1 MLSLLARRLLG
12 LAATLAAASVIVFV
26 LVSLLPGDAA
36 EQMLGVGARPDTLA
50 ALRAELGTDQ
60 PPVARYLDWVGGI
73 LVGDFGTSYT
83 YGEPVGALIL
93 ERMEVSLPLAVGAI
107 LLSTLLA
114 IPLGVVAAA
123 FHRRPGDYGVMAF
136 TQLGVA
142 IPNFWLGLLLI
153 MLFATSLELLPA
165 GRFPG
170 WRAGFW
176 PGVEALVLPVA
187 ALALP
192 QAAILARVVRSSVLE
207 VMGEMYIR
215 TARAKGLSL
224 GRVMLGHALRNAL
237 IPIVTIIGL
246 QLSFLVASAIVIEGV
261 FTLPGLGRLI
271 LQSISNRDL
280 IVVQGVVLLLAA
292 MVVLVNFLVDLSYLV
307 LDPRIRIGRHGG

>member
-1 MLSLLARRLLG
+1 MLSLLAHRLIG
-12 LAATLAAASVIVFV
+12 LFATLIAASVIVFA
-26 LVSLLPGDAA
+26 LVDLLPGDAA
-36 EQMLGVGARPDTLA
+36 EMILGVEARPDTLA
-50 ALRAELGTDQ
+50 ALRAELGTDR
-60 PPVARYLDWVGGI
+60 PALTRYTDWIGGI

-83 YGEPVGALIL
+83 YGEPVTALIL
-93 ERMEVSLPLAVGAI
+93 ERLEVSLPLAVGAI

-114 IPLGVVAAA
+114 IPLGVIAAA
-123 FHRRPGDYGVMAF
+123 FHRRPGDYGIMAF
-136 TQLGVA
+136 TQVGVA

-153 MLFATSLELLPA
+153 MLFATTLNLLPS

-170 WRAGFW
+170 WSAGLIA
-176 PGVEALVLPVA
+176 GLESLVLPIV

-192 QAAILARVVRSSVLE
+192 QAAILARVVRTSVLE
-207 VMGEMYIR
+207 VMGEMYVR
-215 TARAKGLSL
+215 TARAKGLSKT
-224 GRVMLGHALRNAL
+224 RVMLGHALRNAL

-280 IVVQGVVLLLAA
+280 VVVQGVVLLLAA
-292 MVVLVNFLVDLSYLV
+292 MVVIVNFLVDLSYLL
-307 LDPRIRIGRHGG
+307 LDPRIRHRAHA

>member
-1 MLSLLARRLLG
+1 MLSLLAHRLIG
-12 LAATLAAASVIVFV
+12 LFATLIAASVIVFA
-26 LVSLLPGDAA
+26 LVDLLPGDAA
-36 EQMLGVGARPDTLA
+36 EMILGVEARPDTLA
-50 ALRAELGTDQ
+50 ALRAELGTDR
-60 PPVARYLDWVGGI
+60 PALTRYTDWIGGI

-83 YGEPVGALIL
+83 YGEPVTALIL
-93 ERMEVSLPLAVGAI
+93 ERLEVSLPLAVGAI

-114 IPLGVVAAA
+114 IPLGVIAAA
-123 FHRRPGDYGVMAF
+123 FHRRAGDYGIMAF
-136 TQLGVA
+136 TQVGVA

-153 MLFATSLELLPA
+153 MLFATTLNLLPS

-170 WRAGFW
+170 WSAGLIA
-176 PGVEALVLPVA
+176 GLESLVLPIV

-192 QAAILARVVRSSVLE
+192 QAAILARVVRTSVLE
-207 VMGEMYIR
+207 VMGEMYVR
-215 TARAKGLSL
+215 TARAKGLSKT
-224 GRVMLGHALRNAL
+224 RVMLGHALRNAL

-280 IVVQGVVLLLAA
+280 VVVQGVVLLLAA
-292 MVVLVNFLVDLSYLV
+292 MVVIVNFLVDLSYLL
-307 LDPRIRIGRHGG
+307 LDPRIRHQAHA

>member
-36 EQMLGVGARPDTLA
+36 ELILGVNARPDTLA
-50 ALRAELGTDQ
+50 ALRAELGTDR
-60 PPVARYLDWVGGI
+60 PPLTRYLDWVGGI
-73 LVGDFGTSYT
+73 FVGDFGTSYT
-83 YGEPVGALIL
+83 YKQPVSALIL
-93 ERMEVSLPLAVGAI
+93 ERMEVSLPLALGAI
-107 LLSTLLA
+107 VLSTLIA
-114 IPLGVVAAA
+114 IPLGVLAAA
-123 FHRRPGDYGVMAF
+123 HHRRAGDYGIMAF
-136 TQLGVA
+136 TQVGVA

-153 MLFATSLELLPA
+153 MLFATTLGLFPA

-170 WRAGFW
+170 WSAGFW
-176 PGVEALVLPVA
+176 PAVESLVLPVV

-192 QAAILARVVRSSVLE
+192 QAAILARVVRTSVLE
-207 VMGEMYIR
+207 VLGEMYVR
-215 TARAKGLSL
+215 TARAKGLSRA
-224 GRVMLGHALRNAL
+224 RVLLGHALRNAL
-237 IPIVTIIGL
+237 VPIVTIIGL

-271 LQSISNRDL
+271 LQSINNRDL

-292 MVVLVNFLVDLSYLV
+292 MVVLVNFVVDISYLV
-307 LDPRIRIGRHGG
+307 LDPRIRIGPRDG

>member
-1 MLSLLARRLLG
+1 MLSLLTNRLLG
-12 LAATLAAASVIVFV
+12 LAATLVAASIIVFL
-26 LVSLLPGDAA
+26 LVDLLPGDAA
-36 EQMLGVGARPDTLA
+36 EIILGVDARPDTLA
-50 ALRAELGTDQ
+50 ALRAELGTDR
-60 PPVARYLDWVGGI
+60 PALTRYLGWIGGI

-83 YGEPVGALIL
+83 YGEPVTALIL
-93 ERMEVSLPLAVGAI
+93 QRMEVSLPLALGAI
-107 LLSTLLA
+107 ILSTLIA
-114 IPLGVVAAA
+114 IPLGVTAAA
-123 FHRRPGDYGVMAF
+123 FHQRAGDYGIMAF

-142 IPNFWLGLLLI
+142 VPNFWLGLLLI
-153 MLFATSLELLPA
+153 MLFATTLGLLPA

-170 WRAGFW
+170 WDAGLW
-176 PGVEALVLPVA
+176 PGIEALILPVV

-192 QAAILARVVRSSVLE
+192 QAAILARVVRTSVLE
-207 VMGEMYIR
+207 VMGEMYVR
-215 TARAKGLSL
+215 TARAKGLSRT
-224 GRVMLGHALRNAL
+224 RVMLGHALRNAL

-292 MVVLVNFLVDLSYLV
+292 MVVLVNSLVDVSYLL
-307 LDPRIRIGRHGG
+307 LDPRIRATPHGA

>member
-1 MLSLLARRLLG
+1 MLSLLTHRLIG
-12 LAATLAAASVIVFV
+12 LFATLLAASVIVFA
-26 LVSLLPGDAA
+26 LVDLLPGDAA
-36 EQMLGVGARPDTLA
+36 ELILGVQARPDTLA

-60 PPVARYLDWVGGI
+60 PALTRYTAWIGGI
-73 LVGDFGTSYT
+73 LAGDFGTSYT
-83 YGEPVGALIL
+83 YGEPVTDLIV
-93 ERMEVSLPLAVGAI
+93 ERMEVSLPLALGAI
-107 LLSTLLA
+107 ILSTLLA

-123 FHRRPGDYGVMAF
+123 FHRRAGDYGIMAF
-136 TQLGVA
+136 TQVGVA

-153 MLFATSLELLPA
+153 MLFATTLGLLPS

-170 WRAGFW
+170 WDAGLLA
-176 PGVEALVLPVA
+176 GLEALLLPVV

-192 QAAILARVVRSSVLE
+192 QAAILARVVRTSVLE

-215 TARAKGLSL
+215 TARAKGLSR

-271 LQSISNRDL
+271 LQSINNRDL
-280 IVVQGVVLLLAA
+280 VVVQGVVLLLAA
-292 MVVLVNFLVDLSYLV
+292 LVVLVNFLVDLSYLL
-307 LDPRIRIGRHGG
+307 LDPRIRHSAHA